1 MGQSLA
7 IIAMSNFPLECLDPY
22 VQFLCSSYLDQL
34 TTRHWAWGGIP
45 AHTLWD
51 TLRDTPRDT
60 LGPSDLTFW
69 ETVRKQGQRQG
80 AKSDLRYWRTVH
92 RRRALR
98 PSFHY
103 TRSTV
108 SRLAWTGHLWCNMT
122 LWAPKGCLACV
133 SFVRRLIFETSV
145 SPQSPDAMSNTRCSG
160 GLLLH
165 NQPPPNIMTLKMLL
179 SSSS

>member
-1 MGQSLA
+1 MISIFCSRRRGYGSELSYHCNVKFSTR
-7 IIAMSNFPLECLDPY
+7 MSRP
-22 VQFLCSSYLDQL
+22 LCSISVLILSGPANHQAL
-34 TTRHWAWGGIP
+34 GLGGIP
-45 AHTLWD
+45 AHTLRD
-51 TLRDTPRDT
+51 TLPDTPRDT

-80 AKSDLRYWRTVH
+80 AKSDLRYWRTVQ

-103 TRSTV
+103 THSTV

-122 LWAPKGCLACV
+122 LWAPKGFLACV

-165 NQPPPNIMTLKMLL
+165 N
-179 SSSS
+179 